1 MKLQQYKEYPIAS
14 IVDREYMYL
23 SGRAAR
29 GASDYALPF
38 IGDLSEETWNTRTLE
53 ENERVIQD
61 WVVSGSYERFGYDR
75 RDFIQLA
82 SKGMISQVSFPE
94 LSFKEIQYL
103 TLEYLN
109 ARFYTFIHYNNEM
122 VNSPIGGHVW

>member
-1 MKLQQYKEYPIAS
+1 MKLQQYKDYPIAS
-14 IVDREYMYL
+14 LVDREYMYL

-29 GASDYALPF
+29 GTSDFPLPY
-38 IGDLSEETWNTRTLE
+38 IGDLIEETWNTLTLE

-61 WVVSGSYERFGYDR
+61 WVVSGAYERFGYDR

-82 SKGMISQVSFPE
+82 SKGMISQVIFPE
-94 LSFKEIQYL
+94 LSIKEIQFV

-122 VNSPIGGHVW
+122 VNSPIGVDIW